1 MRRVRTYITV
11 TSVLVLL
18 GSGALSAGPSP
29 RLRVDLAFRGR
40 QMPQLLEATAVKE
53 ATLIWA
59 RYGVELGTCGPDSPG
74 RDGAITIDVVL
85 ADRQEEPLPDN
96 ALGSIVFQDG
106 APGSEIRMY
115 PDAIAA
121 LVAQATVMERNE
133 REWPTILRY
142 VVLGR
147 VLGRALAHE
156 IGHFLLRSRGHSQIG
171 LMRANQSIA
180 DLAAPERFR
189 FYLSPDEVA
198 RLVTA
203 TSAVSGTRVSR

>member
-1 MRRVRTYITV
+1 
-11 TSVLVLL
+11 
-18 GSGALSAGPSP
+18 
-29 RLRVDLAFRGR
+29 
-40 QMPQLLEATAVKE
+40 MPQLLEATAVKE
-53 ATLIWA
+53 ATIIWA
-59 RYGVELGTCGPDSPG
+59 RYGVDLGRCGPDSLA

-85 ADRQEEPLPDN
+85 ADRQEDPLPDN
-96 ALGSIVFQDG
+96 ALGSIAFQDG

-121 LVAQATVMERNE
+121 LVAEATVMERNE
-133 REWPTILRY
+133 REWPTILRH

-156 IGHFLLRSRGHSQIG
+156 IGHFLLRSRGHSPIG

-189 FYLSPDEVA
+189 FFLSTDEVV
-198 RLVTA
+198 RLVSA

>member
-1 MRRVRTYITV
+1 
-11 TSVLVLL
+11 
-18 GSGALSAGPSP
+18 
-29 RLRVDLAFRGR
+29 
-40 QMPQLLEATAVKE
+40 
-53 ATLIWA
+53 
-59 RYGVELGTCGPDSPG
+59 
-74 RDGAITIDVVL
+74 
-85 ADRQEEPLPDN
+85 
-96 ALGSIVFQDG
+96 
-106 APGSEIRMY
+106 
-115 PDAIAA
+115 
-121 LVAQATVMERNE
+121 MERSE
-133 REWPTILRY
+133 REWPTILRQ

-189 FYLSPDEVA
+189 FNLSPDEVA